1 VTMKIQ
7 LDSKGECVASRHIK
21 SRLIVDDSIRVPG
34 RLRTAKEASQLLGEL
49 RNAYE
54 SLTPEEKRGVK
65 GLMSDLLES
74 QRRFGTT
81 ERDQWH

>member
-1 VTMKIQ
+1 
-7 LDSKGECVASRHIK
+7 LNGEYVANRYIRSG
-21 SRLIVDDSIRVPG
+21 LVVEDSIRVPG
-34 RLRTAKEASQLLGEL
+34 RLRTAKEVSQLLEEL
-49 RNAYE
+49 RKAYRPL
-54 SLTPEEKRGVK
+54 SPEEKRGVK

>member
-1 VTMKIQ
+1 V
-7 LDSKGECVASRHIK
+7 
-21 SRLIVDDSIRVPG
+21 
-34 RLRTAKEASQLLGEL
+34 SQLLEEL
-49 RNAYE
+49 RKAYRPL
-54 SLTPEEKRGVK
+54 SPEEKRGVK